1 MKKIK
6 NDQVMG
12 LISALKKLSI
22 EKKVALWKQIAVEL
36 EKPTRSRREVN
47 LYKIDANAKDDEI
60 VIVPGKVLSNGVIQK
75 SVKVAALSFSEGARD
90 KIVSAK
96 GEVLSIQD
104 LMKVNPEGK
113 KVRIL
118 G

>member
-1 MKKIK
+1 MS
-6 NDQVMG
+6 
-12 LISALKKLSI
+12 LISDLKKLSI

-47 LYKIDANAKDDEI
+47 LYKIATNAKEGEV
-60 VIVPGKVLSNGVIQK
+60 VIVPGKVLSNGAILTP
-75 SVKVAALSFSEGARD
+75 VKVAALNFSGDAKD
-90 KIVSAK
+90 KILSAK
-96 GEVLSIQD
+96 GQVLSIQE
-104 LMKVNPEGK
+104 LMKSNPEGK